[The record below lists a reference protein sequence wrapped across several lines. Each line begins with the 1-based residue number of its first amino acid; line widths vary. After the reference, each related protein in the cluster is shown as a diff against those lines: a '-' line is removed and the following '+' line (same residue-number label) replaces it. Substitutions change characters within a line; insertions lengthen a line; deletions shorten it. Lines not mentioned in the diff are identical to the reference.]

1 MYNHKII
8 IFKIKKNIVI
18 NLIKD
23 SISAHYYT
31 LKNNQL
37 LSFKEEELI
46 YQFRKNELKFIID
59 TVIKKLK
66 SFNFYLFTPTNFGIF
81 IFFNLNLKNVF
92 QYWLNL

>member
-1 MYNHKII
+1 MYNHIII

>member
-37 LSFKEEELI
+37 LSFEEEEEKEELI
-46 YQFRKNELKFIID
+46 YQFRKNELKFTID

-66 SFNFYLFTPTNFGIF
+66 SFNFLFIHSN
-81 IFFNLNLKNVF
+81 
-92 QYWLNL
+92 